1 MKRIL
6 LLILCF
12 VLFGGV
18 VFSIDL
24 LPIGRDLELFLEQV
38 GKASVPF
45 LQQAALTGEGLG
57 IAQFNHD
64 TSWYIAV
71 TPAVVFSKG
80 LLNFAAQEDVFELLN
95 VNGLVTDG
103 LDQAGVGTGFTDD
116 DAILLL
122 PYVRLNV
129 GFAMPLGLEMSLIF
143 SVFPQ
148 FIADL
153 AGSAIGYDGLTL
165 NRWNAGI
172 RLRKPLIS
180 DSGGFPAISLGV
192 GYTISNFNLGIQ
204 LPADFTQDISGSP
217 LDVSG
222 SLSITTWLH
231 TFGVDLALS
240 KKFGVFVPFVK
251 LSSYYQIA
259 SFNGAIEGF
268 EATVLADTYTG
279 QGGEDPEA
287 DITRSDLSFLTTAGF
302 EILLGKF
309 AFLFD
314 GNYSFSTYS
323 FAVNFGMRLGF

>member
-6 LLILCF
+6 LLVLCF
-12 VLFGGV
+12 ILFGGV

-24 LPIGRDLELFLEQV
+24 LPVGRDLEIFLEQV
-38 GKASVPF
+38 GIASVPF

-64 TSWYIAV
+64 TNWYIAV
-71 TPAVVFSKG
+71 TPAAVFSKG
-80 LLNFAAQEDVFELLN
+80 LLEFAAQEDVFELLN
-95 VNGLVTDG
+95 VDGLVTDG
-103 LDQAGVGTGFTDD
+103 LDQAGVGTGYTDE

-129 GFAMPLGLEMSLIF
+129 GIAMPLDLELSLIL

-148 FIADL
+148 FVADL
-153 AGSAIGYDGLTL
+153 AGDAIGYSGLTL
-165 NRWNAGI
+165 NRWNAGF

-192 GYTISNFNLGIQ
+192 GYTISNFNLGIEM
-204 LPADFTQDISGSP
+204 PEDFEQDISGTP
-217 LDVSG
+217 LYLVGD
-222 SLSITTWLH
+222 LAITTWLH
-231 TFGVDLALS
+231 TFGIDLAVS
-240 KKFGVFVPFVK
+240 KKFGPFVPFVK

-259 SFNGAIEGF
+259 TFDGKIENFQATAGADSY
-268 EATVLADTYTG
+268 TV
-279 QGGEDPEA
+279 QGGKDPEA
-287 DITRSDLSFLTTAGF
+287 NITRSDLSFLTTAGF

>member
-6 LLILCF
+6 LLVLCF
-12 VLFGGV
+12 FLFGGV

-24 LPIGRDLELFLEQV
+24 LPIGRDLEIFLEEI

-57 IAQFNHD
+57 IAQFSHD
-64 TSWYIAV
+64 TNWYIAV

-80 LLNFAAQEDVFELLN
+80 LLEFAAQEDVFELLN
-95 VNGLVTDG
+95 VNGLISDG
-103 LDQAGVGTGFTDD
+103 LGQAGLGTGFTDD

-129 GFAMPLGLEMSLIF
+129 GFAMPLGREMSLIF

-153 AGSAIGYDGLTL
+153 TGSSIGYDGLTL
-165 NRWNAGI
+165 NRWNAGV

-204 LPADFTQDISGSP
+204 LPDDFEQDISGTP
-217 LDVSG
+217 LSVTGD
-222 SLSITTWLH
+222 LTITTWLH
-231 TFGVDLALS
+231 TFGVDLAVS
-240 KKFGVFVPFVK
+240 KKLGFFVPFIK
-251 LSSYYQIA
+251 LSSYYQLTT
-259 SFNGAIEGF
+259 FNGAIENF
-268 EATVLADTYTG
+268 EATALADTYSA
-279 QGGEDPEA
+279 QGGADPEA
-287 DITRSDLSFLTTAGF
+287 EITRSDLSFLTTAGF

>member
-6 LLILCF
+6 LLVLCF

-24 LPIGRDLELFLEQV
+24 RPVGRDLEIFLEQV
-38 GKASVPF
+38 GTASIPF

-57 IAQFNHD
+57 IAQFNHN

-71 TPAVVFSKG
+71 TPAAVFSKG
-80 LLNFAAQEDVFELLN
+80 LLEFTTQEDVFQLLN
-95 VNGLVTDG
+95 VDDLVNDA
-103 LDQAGVGTGFTDD
+103 LDQLGIGTGFTDE

-129 GFAMPLGLEMSLIF
+129 GFAMPLDLEMSLIL

-148 FIADL
+148 FVADL
-153 AGSAIGYDGLTL
+153 TGDWFGYSGLTGY
-165 NRWNAGI
+165 RWNAGV

-180 DSGGFPAISLGV
+180 DSGGFPAISIGV
-192 GYTISNFNLGIQ
+192 GYTISNFNFGIE
-204 LPADFTQDISGSP
+204 LPDDFEQDISGTP
-217 LDVSG
+217 LSVSG
-222 SLSITTWLH
+222 DLAITTWLH
-231 TFGVDLALS
+231 TFGIDLALS

-259 SFNGAIEGF
+259 SFNGAIEDF
-268 EATVLADTYTG
+268 EATAGSDFYTV
-279 QGGEDPEA
+279 QGGTDPEA
-287 DITRSDLSFLTTAGF
+287 EITRTDLSFLTTAGF